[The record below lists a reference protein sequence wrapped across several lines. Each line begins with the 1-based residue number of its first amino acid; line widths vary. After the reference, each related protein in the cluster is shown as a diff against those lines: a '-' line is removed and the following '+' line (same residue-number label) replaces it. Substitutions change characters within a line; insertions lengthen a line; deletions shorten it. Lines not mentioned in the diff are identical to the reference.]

1 MKNWYAWLSERDGY
15 VVTFVA
21 ATLGALM
28 AFGIQMSAEQTVS
41 ITTVVTAGLAMV
53 LGRPVQPPSA

>member
-21 ATLGALM
+21 ASLGAAM
-28 AFGIQMSAEQTVS
+28 AFGVQLSAEQTVA
-41 ITTVVTAGLAMV
+41 ITTVITSALAV
-53 LGRPVQPPSA
+53 ILGRPVKPVE

>member
-21 ATLGALM
+21 ASLGALM
-28 AFGIQMSAEQTVS
+28 AFGVQLSAEQTVAV
-41 ITTVVTAGLAMV
+41 TTVVTAGLAV
-53 LGRPVQPPSA
+53 ILGRPVPPPSA